1 MESSGVGAA
10 AADACVDCRE
20 IDESAAGCVCIDPCY
35 ESTAAALTGAVVEAP
50 AAETTSGV
58 AATPKPT
65 TKTEPLSKDDHDR
78 TGAVALQRRR

>member
-10 AADACVDCRE
+10 AADACVDCRK

-65 TKTEPLSKDDHDR
+65 TKTELLSKDDHDR